1 MLNGGFEIYIFDK
14 NYFDE
19 INSKDKAY
27 WIGFIWCDGYLSYRN
42 RNDCESYDLKLSL
55 SSEDISHLYL

>member
-1 MLNGGFEIYIFDK
+1 MLNGGFEIYTFDK

-27 WIGFIWCDGYLSYRN
+27 WIWFYMVRWIFEL
-42 RNDCESYDLKLSL
+42 
-55 SSEDISHLYL
+55 